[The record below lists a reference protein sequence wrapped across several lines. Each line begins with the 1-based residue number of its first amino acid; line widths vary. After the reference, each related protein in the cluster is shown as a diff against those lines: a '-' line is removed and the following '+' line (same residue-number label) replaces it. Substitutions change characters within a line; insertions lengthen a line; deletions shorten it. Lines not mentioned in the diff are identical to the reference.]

1 MTEID
6 GQRFATI
13 FSTDN
18 TSAMENERKQKKMVE
33 QALVKAEAASKAK
46 TNFLNNVSHDIR
58 TPMNA
63 IIGFTK
69 LATTHIDNQDKVKD
83 YLSKIMASG
92 NHLLSLINDILDM
105 SRIESGKIHLNETE
119 CNLSEQMHDIRSII
133 QADIKEKNMDFYI
146 DAVDVFDEDVFCDKL
161 RLNQILLN
169 LLGNAL
175 KFTNPGGRIDVR
187 ITEKPI
193 DSKEIA
199 NYEFRVKDSGIG
211 MSREF
216 VKRIF
221 EPFEREQTSTISK
234 VQGTGLGMSITKNLV
249 DMMGGTIQVF
259 SEKGKGSEFIVTI
272 PLKKVEKKKDTI
284 LVEELRGVRALVVD
298 DDFHMCKSVT
308 NTLIQFGMRAEWTMN
323 GREAISLSKQAIS
336 QKDEYQ
342 AYIIDWIMPDING
355 VDVVRQ
361 IRKEVGEHIPIII
374 LTAYDWVEIEQEA
387 MEAGVTAFCQRPL
400 FISDLRKCLMKV
412 MNLVQMNS
420 EEIKEEEKHFH
431 GEKILLVEDN
441 ILNQEIAVE
450 ILENHGFLV
459 EVAKNGAQAV
469 DMVSQSKAGDIDTIL
484 MDIQM
489 PVMDGYEATKAIR
502 SLSNQ
507 ALANIPIIA
516 MTANV
521 FEEDRKKARDVGM
534 DGYLAKPI
542 DIPVLLETLQAS
554 GALEN
559 HTIF

>member
-1 MTEID
+1 
-6 GQRFATI
+6 
-13 FSTDN
+13 
-18 TSAMENERKQKKMVE
+18 
-33 QALVKAEAASKAK
+33 
-46 TNFLNNVSHDIR
+46 
-58 TPMNA
+58 MNA

-133 QADIKEKNMDFYI
+133 QADIKEKNLNFYI